1 MLIAN
6 AQKKNLFSKTINFR
20 NKSKGE
26 ETCDGDL
33 KKDVKLVLEDNS
45 LYTKMKKTKK
55 LKQQQTTKN

>member
-1 MLIAN
+1 VLIAN

-45 LYTKMKKTKK
+45 LYTKMKKT
-55 LKQQQTTKN
+55 N

>member
-33 KKDVKLVLEDNS
+33 NKNEKNKL
-45 LYTKMKKTKK
+45 KQKK